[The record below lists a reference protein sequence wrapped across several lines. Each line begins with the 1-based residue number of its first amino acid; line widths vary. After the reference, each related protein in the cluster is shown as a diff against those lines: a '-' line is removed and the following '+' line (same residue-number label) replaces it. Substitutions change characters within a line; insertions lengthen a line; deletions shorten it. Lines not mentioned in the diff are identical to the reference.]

1 MRLSVLD
8 LSPVPSGSN
17 SREALQAT
25 LRLAVAAE
33 RWGYTRYWLAE
44 HHKSPGVASSSPE
57 VLIGHVAQATR
68 TLRVGSG
75 GIMLPNHS
83 SLKVA
88 EQFKMLEALHPG
100 RIDLGIGRAPGTDGL
115 TALALRRSREA
126 LSRDSFPEQ
135 LGELQAWLGAGF
147 PEGHPFAGIQAVP
160 ADGAAPPL
168 WMLSSSG
175 YGAQAAAQLGC
186 GLAFA
191 HHINPDPALE
201 SLRAYRA
208 QFQPSP
214 GFPAPQAILAV
225 AVLCADTHD
234 EAEALASSF
243 DLVRLRIAR
252 GERGLFPSVAEAQ
265 AYPYTD
271 EEQMLIQA
279 NRNRF
284 FVGTPADL
292 KAQLTGLAQEAE
304 VDELMLL
311 TMTHGPQA
319 RERSYELMA
328 GAFGLAGKA

>member
-8 LSPVPSGSN
+8 LSPVPSGST
-17 SREALQAT
+17 SREALLAT
-25 LRLAVAAE
+25 LELAGLAE
-33 RWGYTRYWLAE
+33 QWGYTRYWLAE
-44 HHKSPGVASSSPE
+44 HHNSPGVASSSPE
-57 VLIGHVAQATR
+57 ILIGHVAAVTH
-68 TLRVGSG
+68 TMRVGSG

-100 RIDLGIGRAPGTDGL
+100 RIDLGLGRAPGTDTL
-115 TALALRRSREA
+115 TALALRGSREA
-126 LSRDSFPEQ
+126 LARDRFPEQ

-147 PEGHPFAGIQAVP
+147 PEGHPYRSVEAVP

-201 SLRAYRA
+201 SLRHYRA
-208 QFQPSP
+208 QFQPSLA
-214 GFPAPQAILAV
+214 FPAPQAILAV
-225 AVLCADTHD
+225 AVCCAPTHD

-252 GERGLFPSVAEAQ
+252 GERGLFPSVAEAEE
-265 AYPYTD
+265 YPYTD

-284 FVGTPADL
+284 FVGTPAEL
-292 KAQLTGLAQEAE
+292 KAQLTGLAEEAE

-311 TMTHGPQA
+311 TMTHGPEA
-319 RERSYELMA
+319 RKRSYQLMA
-328 GAFGLAGKA
+328 GAFGLNAL